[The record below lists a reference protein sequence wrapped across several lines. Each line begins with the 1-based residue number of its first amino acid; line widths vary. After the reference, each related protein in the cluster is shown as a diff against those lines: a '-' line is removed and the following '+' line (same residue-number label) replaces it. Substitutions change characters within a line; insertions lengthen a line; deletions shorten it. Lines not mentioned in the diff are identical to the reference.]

1 MGPEIPYPAPVDR
14 HLRKHY
20 LSVTTV
26 AGGKNDN
33 DFYFRNRHLHN
44 LGQMDT
50 LQTGLVGQ
58 LLLPIDWV
66 YLPIIELYNAVV
78 QM

>member
-1 MGPEIPYPAPVDR
+1 
-14 HLRKHY
+14 
-20 LSVTTV
+20 
-26 AGGKNDN
+26 
-33 DFYFRNRHLHN
+33 
-44 LGQMDT
+44 MDT

-78 QM
+78 QMWVYLMAKYHFI